1 MYYLD
6 KINMFK
12 KRTDLAL
19 HFDFS
24 TFCNIKDYSNSG
36 PGHSGKENQMSPKLN
51 CSGKDMLFFFFF
63 LTEI

>member
-6 KINMFK
+6 KINMFE

-19 HFDFS
+19 CFDFS

-36 PGHSGKENQMSPKLN
+36 TGHSEK
-51 CSGKDMLFFFFF
+51 
-63 LTEI
+63 